1 MRRCC
6 RSGKSLRSEFN
17 KLKKK
22 KGKEK
27 GDDIY
32 VGRVVWVNTK
42 FLGMCLL
49 YKYHHMLSNLQNYHS
64 LEYFF

>member
-22 KGKEK
+22 KKEK
-27 GDDIY
+27 KREMIFTWEGSS
-32 VGRVVWVNTK
+32 G
-42 FLGMCLL
+42 
-49 YKYHHMLSNLQNYHS
+49 
-64 LEYFF
+64 

>member
-22 KGKEK
+22 KKKEK
-27 GDDIY
+27 KREMIFTWEGSS
-32 VGRVVWVNTK
+32 G
-42 FLGMCLL
+42 
-49 YKYHHMLSNLQNYHS
+49 
-64 LEYFF
+64 